1 MFPNSTNSVISDSA
15 TTTNPTII
23 LVDGHSLAFRSYFAF
38 AKGRDGG
45 LRTKTGIP
53 TSVCFGFIKC
63 LLEVLKSENPQAI
76 AVAFDLAAPTFRH
89 EADDNYKAG
98 RAETPEDFIPDV
110 ENLNDLLTALNIPI
124 ITQPGYEADDVLGT
138 LAEKAA
144 AAGYRVK
151 ILSGDRDLFQLID
164 EKKGIT
170 VLNFSPEA
178 LKRSTNSITEFQA
191 AQVQEKLGVFPT
203 QIVDFKA
210 LCGDKSDN
218 IPGVKGIG
226 EKTAVKLLN
235 TYNSLEEIYA
245 NIDKITGANQKKL
258 IAGKED
264 ALHSQYL
271 AKIVVDVPLE
281 VNLEDCQLTGFDT
294 ANLIPILEKLEF
306 KKFLEQINELQAKFG
321 GEVPET
327 QTETIK
333 NNQINIASEED
344 DELWFFSAEDTANTE
359 KSNHGK
365 IHIRIIDTT
374 EKLDELVNILE
385 KCTNPEKP
393 VAWDTET
400 TDLEPRDANL
410 VGIGCCWG
418 TGENEVAYIPVGH
431 KIGNIGNNLKLDVVL
446 SKLRPILENAD
457 YPKTFQ
463 NAKFDRLI
471 FKCQGINLTGVVFD
485 PMLASYLL
493 N

>member
-1 MFPNSTNSVISDSA
+1 
-15 TTTNPTII
+15 
-23 LVDGHSLAFRSYFAF
+23 
-38 AKGRDGG
+38 
-45 LRTKTGIP
+45 
-53 TSVCFGFIKC
+53 
-63 LLEVLKSENPQAI
+63 
-76 AVAFDLAAPTFRH
+76 
-89 EADDNYKAG
+89 
-98 RAETPEDFIPDV
+98 
-110 ENLNDLLTALNIPI
+110 
-124 ITQPGYEADDVLGT
+124 
-138 LAEKAA
+138 
-144 AAGYRVK
+144 
-151 ILSGDRDLFQLID
+151 GDRDLFQLID

-431 KIGNIGNNLKLDVVL
+431 KIG
-446 SKLRPILENAD
+446 
-457 YPKTFQ
+457 
-463 NAKFDRLI
+463 
-471 FKCQGINLTGVVFD
+471 
-485 PMLASYLL
+485 
-493 N
+493 